1 MTRYISVKTLIFCCI
16 ILSVTAHATNSIGGN
31 SVSLPKTTSVFSRLA
46 KVVVIGLAFG
56 AHFQAFASPFAQK
69 HTHSLNKRQNNEG
82 HLCIPNSDNIFYVG
96 QNNFTDC
103 LEQYPQGNFTFVER
117 VNFEEFSQNE
127 KDKYPLYN
135 DSVPFSGSLNMFPYS
150 FDNFNITRSEFAAF
164 FHTINNA
171 AVKANF
177 TNVNML
183 GSLVGAFVAQLY
195 GHNDIE
201 LEYDTILIT
210 LKQSSNVGLISIG
223 SVIGTTKSES
233 VNNILFKS
241 KQYFNITFPSNVI
254 GQGTFL
260 ALAEGRS
267 MNMMHITVNEFFLKC
282 LSRECGFI
290 NTFSQGGNFDV
301 TYRGGTVMMDGKDRN
316 EQSLIG
322 AFGNMHITH
331 VFIKLDLRIDRLI
344 MIGNDARTAAV
355 AAVIGTTGA
364 VQLGAKKKIILI
376 SGTHVDIQGGTS
388 NAIGIASAA
397 SLQEVPPFY
406 LFSINGTLGT
416 PHYVLAP
423 QGSCRGSMIDWSGVH
438 LNTTNLGCTGA
449 LELDT
454 IRPEHWRQAHRLM
467 AEERCE
473 GKEDCFYVSE
483 DLLALVRGKNNNFF
497 LVTRQRYPQNN
508 ANDGQGVVHV
518 TQYTLEDPAYA
529 PILNTSFAINGTRL
543 FTNETETLLPVTS
556 PLSVSL
562 TDDHQLL
569 MLYGATGNLKV
580 ASMPLRATND
590 TTYTIHDVQ
599 SDATPV
605 QMDNGIIWLNQ
616 QDNVLTY
623 NISNGVAQ
631 AFSQESIVPSQAN
644 LVGAKRYQDRV
655 YTAQIENNI
664 NLLITRLF
672 NNGNPDLNWSYVLP
686 LPSDYSTTPHQ
697 LNVEG
702 NANDPIVSFPKVS
715 ELSRAD
721 FLNNVYLT
729 VEIPPEGGRGKWRYG
744 NESFTGTLQPPTEVP
759 TLKST
764 TESNEGVGNMTTKST
779 PIDIMNS
786 TDVTHDN
793 GNAGAI
799 AGGILAPVVIGGSTT
814 AIIMIIV
821 CHKKK
826 STLCKKIEKSDNT
839 AL

>member
-1 MTRYISVKTLIFCCI
+1 
-16 ILSVTAHATNSIGGN
+16 
-31 SVSLPKTTSVFSRLA
+31 
-46 KVVVIGLAFG
+46 
-56 AHFQAFASPFAQK
+56 
-69 HTHSLNKRQNNEG
+69 
-82 HLCIPNSDNIFYVG
+82 
-96 QNNFTDC
+96 
-103 LEQYPQGNFTFVER
+103 
-117 VNFEEFSQNE
+117 
-127 KDKYPLYN
+127 
-135 DSVPFSGSLNMFPYS
+135 
-150 FDNFNITRSEFAAF
+150 
-164 FHTINNA
+164 
-171 AVKANF
+171 
-177 TNVNML
+177 
-183 GSLVGAFVAQLY
+183 
-195 GHNDIE
+195 
-201 LEYDTILIT
+201 
-210 LKQSSNVGLISIG
+210 
-223 SVIGTTKSES
+223 
-233 VNNILFKS
+233 
-241 KQYFNITFPSNVI
+241 
-254 GQGTFL
+254 
-260 ALAEGRS
+260 
-267 MNMMHITVNEFFLKC
+267 MMHITVNEFFLKC

>member
-1 MTRYISVKTLIFCCI
+1 MIDGKNR
-16 ILSVTAHATNSIGGN
+16 N
-31 SVSLPKTTSVFSRLA
+31 
-46 KVVVIGLAFG
+46 
-56 AHFQAFASPFAQK
+56 
-69 HTHSLNKRQNNEG
+69 
-82 HLCIPNSDNIFYVG
+82 
-96 QNNFTDC
+96 
-103 LEQYPQGNFTFVER
+103 
-117 VNFEEFSQNE
+117 
-127 KDKYPLYN
+127 
-135 DSVPFSGSLNMFPYS
+135 
-150 FDNFNITRSEFAAF
+150 
-164 FHTINNA
+164 
-171 AVKANF
+171 
-177 TNVNML
+177 
-183 GSLVGAFVAQLY
+183 
-195 GHNDIE
+195 
-201 LEYDTILIT
+201 
-210 LKQSSNVGLISIG
+210 
-223 SVIGTTKSES
+223 
-233 VNNILFKS
+233 
-241 KQYFNITFPSNVI
+241 
-254 GQGTFL
+254 
-260 ALAEGRS
+260 GRS
-267 MNMMHITVNEFFLKC
+267 F
-282 LSRECGFI
+282 
-290 NTFSQGGNFDV
+290 
-301 TYRGGTVMMDGKDRN
+301 
-316 EQSLIG
+316 IG
-322 AFGNMHITH
+322 AFSHMDLRNNL
-331 VFIKLDLRIDRLI
+331 IKLDLRIDHLI
-344 MIGNDARTAAV
+344 MIGNARTSEV
-355 AAVIGTTGA
+355 AAVIGLTNA
-364 VQLGAKKKIILI
+364 FELGTKKKIILI

-388 NAIGIASAA
+388 NAIGIASVV

-416 PHYVLAP
+416 PHHVLAP

-483 DLLALVRGKNNNFF
+483 DLLALVRGQDHNFF

-599 SDATPV
+599 SNATPV
-605 QMDNGIIWLNQ
+605 QMDNGIIWLSQ
-616 QDNVLTY
+616 QGNVFAY
-623 NISNGVAQ
+623 NVSNGVAQ
-631 AFSQESIVPSQAN
+631 AFSQANIVLSQAN

-655 YTAQIENNI
+655 YTAQIENDT
-664 NLLITRLF
+664 NLFITRFF

-686 LPSDYSTTPHQ
+686 LPNDYRTAQ

-702 NANDPIVSFPKVS
+702 DTNDPIVSFSQVS
-715 ELSRAD
+715 ELFHAD

-744 NESFTGTLQPPTEVP
+744 NESFAGTFSTEAP
-759 TLKST
+759 TLVVG
-764 TESNEGVGNMTTKST
+764 NEGVGNMTTKST

-799 AGGILAPVVIGGSTT
+799 AGGILASVVIGGSTT
-814 AIIMIIV
+814 AIIIIIV

-826 STLCKKIEKSDNT
+826 STLCKKIERSDNT